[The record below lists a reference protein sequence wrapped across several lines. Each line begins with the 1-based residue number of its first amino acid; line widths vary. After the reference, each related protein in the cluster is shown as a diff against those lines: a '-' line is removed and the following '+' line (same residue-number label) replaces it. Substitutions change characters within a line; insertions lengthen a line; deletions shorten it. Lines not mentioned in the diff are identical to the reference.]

1 MSDGTRQPLTGRQIV
16 ITSKQTLTLFR
27 LRIQQFGGE
36 REVTT
41 SLLVSVASH
50 LSKFETSSSYR
61 EQNSAKRK
69 IENWVLAM
77 EDATIPVGETQ
88 HAVTTQVLPVLKTFL
103 DASME
108 QIRHSRRFP
117 VYLVE
122 ELTILFRK
130 WSEGDFDGN
139 IKRGLIVKE
148 TYDVNNTPKTRQ
160 YMVDRTWEFF
170 KDARDFGERHLVNGQ
185 MWESRVE
192 MIRDGAHAATMAG
205 IAGTVEQGAWSVVVG
220 EFKQKRDKLTGEIV
234 KEEGYAN
241 RDMGDVVE
249 YLGTALPDRNFGS
262 TNTKDTATHAV
273 QSFSAP
279 SRSDH
284 NDRNSESDIE
294 DPASTPEPTRC
305 TRTLMRSLETRR
317 PIRLIRSW
325 RMHEQALNRPA
336 KKGYRY
342 DGLYTV
348 ESKTALK
355 KDRQIWSFR
364 LERVPGQ
371 GPLRGFGPFNPMPSS
386 NGRQTGHFALGRG
399 AVRISS

>member
-1 MSDGTRQPLTGRQIV
+1 MLIS
-16 ITSKQTLTLFR
+16 SR

-36 REVTT
+36 REVTV
-41 SLLVSVASH
+41 SLLASVVSH
-50 LSKFETSSSYR
+50 LNKFETFSSPRDY
-61 EQNSAKRK
+61 NSAKQD
-69 IENWVLAM
+69 IESWILAM
-77 EDATIPVGETQ
+77 EDATIPSGDEQ
-88 HAVTTQVLPVLKTFL
+88 HTVTTQVLPALKTFL
-103 DASME
+103 GEPLDQLRLSK
-108 QIRHSRRFP
+108 RFP

-139 IKRGLIVKE
+139 IKRGLTVKE
-148 TYDVNNTPKTRQ
+148 TYDINNICKTKR
-160 YMVDRTWEFF
+160 YLVDRSWEFF

-220 EFKQKRDKLTGEIV
+220 EFKQKRDKNTGEIV

-249 YLGTALPDRNFGS
+249 YLGTALPDREFGP
-262 TNTKDTATHAV
+262 TNAKDATTHTV
-273 QSFSAP
+273 QSFSSP
-279 SRSDH
+279 TQPDH
-284 NDRNSESDIE
+284 NNNNNIE
-294 DPASTPEPTRC
+294 HDDETSEPTPQPTKC

-355 KDRQIWSFR
+355 LDRQIWSFR

-371 GPLRGFGPFNPMPSS
+371 GPLRGFGPFNPMPERS
-386 NGRQTGHFALGRG
+386 GRQVGHFTLGRG
-399 AVRISS
+399 GVRITS